1 MILSLI
7 SWKCGKYKLIITYL
21 FHDNKHIFVLES
33 TLQDLT
39 NQLSIDYKYVDF
51 EIAPN
56 EPMWW
61 KRGTHK
67 LKTQKLG
74 TVKP

>member
-1 MILSLI
+1 MKYLFKIKLWYLVMILSLI
-7 SWKCGKYKLIITYL
+7 SWKC
-21 FHDNKHIFVLES
+21 ES